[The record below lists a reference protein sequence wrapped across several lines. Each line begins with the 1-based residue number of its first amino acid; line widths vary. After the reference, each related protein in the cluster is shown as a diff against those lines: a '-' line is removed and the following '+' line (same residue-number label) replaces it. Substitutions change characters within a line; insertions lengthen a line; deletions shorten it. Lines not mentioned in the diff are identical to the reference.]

1 MKTFTSTIA
10 LVGLLTVAPIMAA
23 ADGPLR
29 LDLDTPIELN
39 SFTYSSR
46 QLYNAGERPVEV
58 LVELVA
64 VTPHWFGDAH
74 PLGKVLAPG
83 ETLALSAASGMMPP
97 GEYQGT
103 LRIRVIEQ
111 GADWPPLDGESWRS
125 PEERERLEANV
136 IQTLSIPVSFAAEQI
151 AIQQ

>member
-39 SFTYSSR
+39 SLTYSSR
-46 QLYNAGERPVEV
+46 QLYNAGERPVGV
-58 LVELVA
+58 LVELIDM
-64 VTPHWFGDAH
+64 TPHWFGGAH
-74 PLGKVLAPG
+74 PMAKILAPG
-83 ETLALSAASGMMPP
+83 ETLALSAASGMVPP

-103 LRIRVIEQ
+103 LRIRVVEP
-111 GADWPPLDGESWRS
+111 GVDWPPLD
-125 PEERERLEANV
+125 RLTPIDACTRLRPPKPKVTGSN
-136 IQTLSIPVSFAAEQI
+136 PVGRAK
-151 AIQQ
+151 